1 MPRPIGHRPPAA
13 APGLLDPVM
22 LAPPVLDHRGIAPV
36 ADDVGYLPVGEAL
49 VDAGLDPSPVGEL
62 GVWSWPG
69 RPHPS
74 TSRGYA
80 PEEYRQ
86 YQIAAAVLFFSNWFQ
101 SDIWR
106 M

>member
-49 VDAGLDPSPVGEL
+49 VDTGLDPSLVGEL
-62 GVWSWPG
+62 GMGDGPG
-69 RPHPS
+69 HYIASHATIATMAIANMMDHHRIISSPPRP
-74 TSRGYA
+74 SR
-80 PEEYRQ
+80 R
-86 YQIAAAVLFFSNWFQ
+86 
-101 SDIWR
+101 
-106 M
+106 